1 MKLINADHL
10 LKNMRAKMKPS
21 TYAAMKM
28 FVDAEE
34 DLNKPVTA
42 VRTFRIWYVWK
53 CGYCDGDLNDND
65 RTLDLLIEKPHNVNL
80 TSVQKCFVQ
89 AFLGIFVFTQ
99 KCCMG
104 ILCVPFPLL

>member
-1 MKLINADHL
+1 MKLISADHL

-53 CGYCDGDLNDND
+53 CGYCDGDLND
-65 RTLDLLIEKPHNVNL
+65 LDYEYCPWCGRPIAWPEEVYGD
-80 TSVQKCFVQ
+80 Q
-89 AFLGIFVFTQ
+89 
-99 KCCMG
+99 
-104 ILCVPFPLL
+104 